1 MLTGLLPAWLALRF
15 VDRRRFITF
24 EDGALLALIV
34 LPPIQTVYGL
44 MVLDF
49 SPVNP
54 FCSGALAGF
63 VAVYQP
69 SLSDIK
75 AEALEADLMGDDE
88 MGDDEMGD
96 DEIGHDEMGDDEMGD
111 DASTAESVERT

>member
-1 MLTGLLPAWLALRF
+1 MILLPP
-15 VDRRRFITF
+15 V
-24 EDGALLALIV
+24 
-34 LPPIQTVYGL
+34 QTIYGL

-75 AEALEADLMGDDE
+75 AEALEASIGYDE
-88 MGDDEMGD
+88 MGVDEMG
-96 DEIGHDEMGDDEMGD
+96 GDEMGGD
-111 DASTAESVERT
+111 AATAESVEHA